1 MINIDINGVQTSLD
15 VEEDTPLLWVIREN
29 LNLNGTKFGC
39 GISMCG
45 ACTVH
50 VNGKAVRSCTT
61 TIGSVKGKK
70 ITTIEGLSPDS
81 ESDELHAVQK
91 AWVETNV
98 PQCGYCQSG
107 QIMSAAALLSVNSQ
121 PSDEEIDAAM
131 SGNIC
136 RCGMYNRIK
145 TAVHRAAELN
155 SQTNSAIV
163 QSFDPNDIEV
173 RRFS

>member
-1 MINIDINGVQTSLD
+1 MINIDINGIQTTLD
-15 VEEDTPLLWVIREN
+15 VEEDTPLLWVIRET

-39 GISMCG
+39 GMSMCG

-50 VNGKAVRSCTT
+50 ADGKAIRSCTT

-81 ESDELHAVQK
+81 ENGELHAVQK

-107 QIMSAAALLSVNSQ
+107 QIMSAAALLSVNSR
-121 PSDEEIDAAM
+121 PSDAEIDAAM

-145 TAVHRAAELN
+145 TAIHRAAELN
-155 SQTNSAIV
+155 NESSSSIV
-163 QSFDPNDIEV
+163 QTFDPNDIEV

>member
-1 MINIDINGVQTSLD
+1 MINIDINGVQTTLD
-15 VEEDTPLLWVIREN
+15 VEEDTPLLWVIRET

-39 GISMCG
+39 GMSMCG

-50 VNGKAVRSCTT
+50 ADGKAIRSCTT

-70 ITTIEGLSPDS
+70 ITTIEGLRPDS
-81 ESDELHAVQK
+81 ENGELHAVQK

-107 QIMSAAALLSVNSQ
+107 QIMSAAALLSVNSR
-121 PSDEEIDAAM
+121 PSDAEIDAAM

-145 TAVHRAAELN
+145 TAIHRAAELN
-155 SQTNSAIV
+155 NESSSSIV
-163 QSFDPNDIEV
+163 QTFDPNDIEV

>member
-61 TIGSVKGKK
+61 TIGSVEGKK

-155 SQTNSAIV
+155 IQTNSAIV

>member
-1 MINIDINGVQTSLD
+1 MINIDINGVQTTLD

-39 GISMCG
+39 GMSMCG

-50 VNGKAVRSCTT
+50 ADGKAIRSCTT

-70 ITTIEGLSPDS
+70 ITTIEGLSPDT
-81 ESDELHAVQK
+81 ENGELHSVQK

-107 QIMSAAALLSVNSQ
+107 QIMSAAALLSVNSR
-121 PSDEEIDAAM
+121 PSDTEIDAAM

-145 TAVHRAAELN
+145 AAIHRAAELN
-155 SQTNSAIV
+155 NESSSSIV
-163 QSFDPNDIEV
+163 QTFDPNDIEV